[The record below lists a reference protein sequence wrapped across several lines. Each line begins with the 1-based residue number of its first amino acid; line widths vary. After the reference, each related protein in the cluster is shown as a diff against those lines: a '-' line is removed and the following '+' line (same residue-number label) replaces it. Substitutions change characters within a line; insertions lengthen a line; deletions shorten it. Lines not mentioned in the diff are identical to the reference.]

1 MKLYTYQIAQAR
13 RLQGC
18 GVPLVDTTVK
28 SGDLRLAPTWDMVL
42 EIKRRTLSEEEYTRR
57 YHLMLDYAWFADPL
71 FWDDLLRQPR
81 IALGC
86 YCPAHTFCHRYLLTD
101 FLVRHTYATYHGELD
116 PQRVSRL
123 D

>member
-1 MKLYTYQIAQAR
+1 MKLYTYQIPHWR

-28 SGDLRLAPTWDMVL
+28 SGDPRMAPTWAMVMSV
-42 EIKRRTLSEEEYTRR
+42 KSGTLSEEEYTRA
-57 YHLMLDYAWFADPL
+57 YNEMLDYMWFADPA

-101 FLVRHTYATYHGELD
+101 FLVRHTHATYHGELT
-116 PQRVSRL
+116 PQNVSRL